1 MPVARYFYALDLCSA
16 DRQALVAVQ
25 QSLMPTLAK
34 SVTASAKQHKLPR
47 LTKPENLHLTLT
59 FLGQAS
65 EAQLSAINKA
75 ARQAANIVASETQLS
90 FQLIADHLAVF
101 PNAKV
106 LYVGLAHTPH
116 WLQYLEQ
123 ALAKTAEDNDIKL
136 VERAFTPHITLS
148 RKVSFLPSE
157 ISSTLSPPL
166 TLNITSFSLY
176 RSDSTT
182 NGVCYQAIERF
193 SLT

>member
-1 MPVARYFYALDLCSA
+1 MARYFYALDLCSA
-16 DRQALVAVQ
+16 DRQALVAIQ
-25 QSLMPTLAK
+25 HSLMPTLAK
-34 SVTASAKQHKLPR
+34 SVTASAKQYKVPR

-59 FLGQAS
+59 FIGQAS
-65 EAQLSAINKA
+65 QAQLSAINKA
-75 ARQAANIVASETQLS
+75 ARHIANIVANETQPS

-106 LYVGLAHTPH
+106 LYVGLAHTPQ

-123 ALAKTAEDNDIKL
+123 ALTKTAENNDVKL

-148 RKVSFLPSE
+148 RKVSFLPCE
-157 ISSTLSPPL
+157 IGLTLSSPL

-176 RSDSTT
+176 RSDSTP